1 MWERTI
7 SQEWQNVTSHNL
19 FTIKNN
25 VSSFLDQWGSQQ
37 QDCIHV
43 EPQLPPWV

>member
-1 MWERTI
+1 MWEGTI
-7 SQEWQNVTSHNL
+7 NQEWHNVTSHNL

-25 VSSFLDQWGSQQ
+25 VSCFFDKWGSQ

-43 EPQLPPWV
+43 ET